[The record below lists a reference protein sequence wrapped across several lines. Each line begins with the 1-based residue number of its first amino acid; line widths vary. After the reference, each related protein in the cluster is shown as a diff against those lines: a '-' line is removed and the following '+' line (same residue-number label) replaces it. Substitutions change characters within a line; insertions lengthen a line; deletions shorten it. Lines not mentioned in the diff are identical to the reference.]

1 MKEETKDRINQKE
14 FKNISLTTLGWE
26 LALPIFG
33 GTLLGFHLDKMLE
46 LNYLLTFVLL
56 IAGILVGYYNLVKL
70 IQLEILRTK
79 AAKKRQKRNGIQ
91 Q

>member
-1 MKEETKDRINQKE
+1 MKEETRDSYNQKE